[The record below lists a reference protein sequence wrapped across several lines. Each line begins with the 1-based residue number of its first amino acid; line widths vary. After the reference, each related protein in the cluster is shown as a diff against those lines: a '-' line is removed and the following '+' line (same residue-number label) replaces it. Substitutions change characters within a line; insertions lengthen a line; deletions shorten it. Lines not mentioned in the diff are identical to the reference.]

1 MALKEEQDGMVAGNA
16 FDFSDS
22 SSESEDEDGASLRTK
37 KSSTYRQVPTE
48 DPDEERRPR
57 REEDDPRAEP
67 SLSRPRSM
75 RSVAAS
81 LPTLS
86 SMDSFILKQLR
97 GWRLLQGASLSA
109 EEWWA
114 ILASTNNKLDYESIS
129 MALTIHD
136 DQIQS
141 HQVAHHGGPQ
151 LFSLDDDGW
160 SWEESCWWD
169 DWQPWAAYA
178 GWWGDREEWPAEEP
192 GPSEAAGGEETS
204 KEADAIAQQ
213 TWAQAHKTTQVVRKD
228 RGFVKASGKENGD
241 RCFICNAP
249 GHYSRDCPDR
259 YAPKGRGKYN
269 HTHYFD
275 DDYIFAF
282 QKGKG
287 KNKGKYGKGLKM
299 MEDLYYMKGKGY
311 SSSFKGKGKSKNKKK
326 GNVNAYHMDYDDSML
341 YNVLRLGLP
350 DRPFRPSHGFEW
362 GFFVFSSAFDDG
374 RGFWTFRF

>member
-22 SSESEDEDGASLRTK
+22 SSESEDEDGASPRTK

-97 GWRLLQGASLSA
+97 GWRPLQGASLSA

-160 SWEESCWWD
+160 SWEESSWWD
-169 DWQPWAAYA
+169 DWEPWAAYA
-178 GWWGDREEWPAEEP
+178 GWWGDREEWPAEFAKIVALSRLLEKRMVIVASFATLLDTTLEIVQTDMHQKVVVSTTTRTTSMMTTSL
-192 GPSEAAGGEETS
+192 PSRRARERT
-204 KEADAIAQQ
+204 
-213 TWAQAHKTTQVVRKD
+213 
-228 RGFVKASGKENGD
+228 KASME
-241 RCFICNAP
+241 
-249 GHYSRDCPDR
+249 
-259 YAPKGRGKYN
+259 KG
-269 HTHYFD
+269 
-275 DDYIFAF
+275 
-282 QKGKG
+282 
-287 KNKGKYGKGLKM
+287 
-299 MEDLYYMKGKGY
+299 
-311 SSSFKGKGKSKNKKK
+311 
-326 GNVNAYHMDYDDSML
+326 
-341 YNVLRLGLP
+341 
-350 DRPFRPSHGFEW
+350 
-362 GFFVFSSAFDDG
+362 
-374 RGFWTFRF
+374 